1 MSSFDYFVLATLSL
15 VTLICV
21 FKAIQLRTHLSKM
34 ASMMVSMAIG
44 MNVGLT
50 AGLLFGSFYQGNL
63 YFSTIISILV
73 GILAGSACGLV
84 FGVLPSLE
92 GFLAG
97 LMGGMMGAMLGEMIT
112 ADQADKIKNIFLTL
126 SVCSLLLFPILHET
140 HEKESKRKN
149 SLWMVKPLFT
159 FLVIVFY
166 LILGNQL
173 DKEAVQS
180 KSIPSKDGQH
190 DHSSQEDNDH
200 SKHENSDLSKEST
213 FQEISINVHPSN
225 FSYDPKK
232 IILEKGKEVRLT
244 LMNHDSNDHDIEIKN
259 FPVSIGTDEHHVD
272 HSNNE
277 ADFHLHAS
285 PNKQSEMIFTPLKNG
300 TFEFYCTIPGHKD
313 SGMSGIIFVE

>member
-1 MSSFDYFVLATLSL
+1 MSWFDYFVIATLSL
-15 VTLICV
+15 VTLISV
-21 FKAIQLRTHLSKM
+21 IMAIQLRTQLSKM

-63 YFSTIISILV
+63 YFSTIISILA
-73 GILAGSACGLV
+73 GILAGTACGLA

-112 ADQADKIKNIFLTL
+112 QIQADTITNIFLTL
-126 SVCSLLLFPILHET
+126 SVCTLLLFPILREP
-140 HEKESKRKN
+140 HEKETKRKN
-149 SLWMVKPLFT
+149 NFWFVKPLFT
-159 FLVIVFY
+159 FLFVSLY
-166 LILGNQL
+166 LLLGNQL
-173 DKEAVQS
+173 EKQVHS
-180 KSIPSKDGQH
+180 KANPSQDGQH
-190 DHSSQEDNDH
+190 DHSTQDDNDH
-200 SKHENSDLSKEST
+200 SSHENSELSKEST
-213 FQEISINVHPSN
+213 VQEISIDVNPSS

-244 LMNHDSNDHDIEIKN
+244 LMNHDSIEHDIEIKN
-259 FPVSIGTDEHHVD
+259 FPVSIENEEHHVG
-272 HSNNE
+272 HTNND

-313 SGMSGIIFVE
+313 SGMAGIINVE